1 MDNLQI
7 QEPFRISFNKNSRT
21 RHSTR
26 STTSITSV
34 LIDIKFNDL
43 EASFTQK
50 GQQPEPDC
58 CICKSSLGLILYS
71 SFCVIYLLASIY
83 SYFKQKSE
91 LLILITLVVST
102 AIPAVCLGI
111 AGLKLEKPKLIVC
124 GVVAQVIITVWN
136 LVPLGLSVLVI
147 FGLSEQP
154 AFVHDILEILSLPEK
169 HVHHVT
175 RSLLISGFVML
186 SFVTVKNVW
195 VIKKMLEFRRWC
207 LENEKEEDEIFE

>member
-7 QEPFRISFNKNSRT
+7 QEPFNKNSRN

-26 STTSITSV
+26 TTTSIKSITSA

-50 GQQPEPDC
+50 GQQPEPVC
-58 CICKSSLGLILYS
+58 CLFKSSLGLILYS

-83 SYFKQKSE
+83 SYFQQKSE

-136 LVPLGLSVLVI
+136 LVPLGLSFSVI
-147 FGLSEQP
+147 FGWSEQP
-154 AFVHDILEILSLPEK
+154 AFVHDILEIFSLPQRLIPS
-169 HVHHVT
+169 VT

-195 VIKKMLEFRRWC
+195 IIKKMWEFRRWC
-207 LENEKEEDEIFE
+207 LLNKYLI